1 MAASLSTIKW
11 KDKAVVT
18 KLYQACLPLLQILQG
33 SFLRPSKGAL
43 EGVLSGELLLL
54 FDAEDVVRFATTL
67 LPSIFPG

>member
-1 MAASLSTIKW
+1 MALSFILGLW
-11 KDKAVVT
+11 RPIIVN
-18 KLYQACLPLLQILQG
+18 QARLPLLQILQG

-43 EGVLSGELLLL
+43 EGVLRGELLLL